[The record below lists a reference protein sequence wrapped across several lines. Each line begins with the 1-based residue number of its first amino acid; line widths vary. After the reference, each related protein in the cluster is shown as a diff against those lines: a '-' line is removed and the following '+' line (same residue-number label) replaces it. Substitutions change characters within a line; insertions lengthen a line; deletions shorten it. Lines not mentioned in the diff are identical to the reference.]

1 MAIFTVD
8 SDQVLAQSTAVN
20 GTIERIR
27 SEVGSMLGQLTQLE
41 SSWTGQAAVAF
52 RGTVD
57 QWRTVQQQVEA
68 SLASITQCLAAAGR
82 QYSEVELANLSMF
95 R

>member
-82 QYSEVELANLSMF
+82 QYPEVELANLSMF